1 MATTY
6 GNISVAA
13 TATLIVGANPDR
25 KGVVITNE
33 STTAKL
39 YIGPDSSITTSNAVS
54 IEASGKFTDAGQQ
67 DNFKGDIYGIV
78 ATSTND
84 VRYWEWTP

>member
-6 GNISVAA
+6 GTVTVSTN
-13 TATLIVGANPDR
+13 ATLIVPANSNR

-39 YIGPDSSITTSNAVS
+39 FIGPDSSITTANCPS
-54 IEASGKFTDAGQQ
+54 IEASGKFTDAGVQ

-78 ATSTND
+78 AASTND